1 MSDWLA
7 ACPECGTH
15 FRVQEGQL
23 VVADGLV
30 RCGACLAVF
39 QAYDHLELVDGDA
52 EVIALA
58 PPPPEQP
65 ERHQPVLERDEEPV
79 EASSAWF
86 EQAPDELTPESVPEP
101 PAEALA
107 PTPPV
112 LPAPRPRV
120 RNRLLWSGVLAFGVL
135 LALGQLAYWTFPDA
149 AMDPRLRATYAR
161 ICDVMGCA
169 LPQHRD
175 VSAIRSRRLL
185 VRPHPAYANALLFEA
200 TIENVAPFAQP
211 FPIIELQFADI
222 RGDPVAARRVPPERY
237 LAGEVR
243 PGAAMPPNREV
254 LVAMEIESP
263 GEHAVNYQIRFW

>member
-1 MSDWLA
+1 MSEWLA

-39 QAYDHLELVDGDA
+39 QAYDHLELVDGET

-58 PPPPEQP
+58 PPPPERG
-65 ERHQPVLERDEEPV
+65 ERHQPVLERAEE
-79 EASSAWF
+79 
-86 EQAPDELTPESVPEP
+86 VPETPGEELGASADDLSGETVP
-101 PAEALA
+101 PPPPEALA

-112 LPAPRPRV
+112 LPPPRAPRRHG
-120 RNRLLWSGVLAFGVL
+120 LIWSGVLAAGVV
-135 LALGQLAYWTFPDA
+135 LALGQLAYWTFPEA
-149 AMDPRLRATYAR
+149 AMDPRLRGTYAR
-161 ICDVMGCA
+161 VCEVVGCA

-175 VSAIRSRRLL
+175 LSAIRSRRLL

-200 TIENVAPFAQP
+200 TIVNVAPFPQP

-222 RGDPVAARRVPPERY
+222 RGDPVAARRVSPDRY
-237 LAGEVR
+237 LAGEVG

-254 LVAMEIESP
+254 LVAMEVESP